1 MLLNR
6 PARGRGAARKPS
18 ASPRDHLIV
27 TGFVVGLL
35 LLAGRHLLTPYSY
48 WPDEMFSVQ
57 QALASWREF
66 VFRWLAYDVH
76 PPLYALLLRGWVG
89 LWGSGEVATR
99 SLSFLFTALALLS
112 MAVFTSGRSLLARF
126 IAIGVLGTA
135 PAFHFYGQE
144 TRSYALL
151 LALSTLSTLLT
162 LRLRSQSGYGSALLR
177 WSQTLVALALSLTH
191 YFGLAWI
198 VLLTL
203 LQICRAT
210 CRVERRRAAMLLP
223 LLAVWPLIHQQIGD
237 LSSKTGGR
245 FNSWIEVDVPFVAT
259 INKAIAGLVPGFEIS
274 RQPTHIVLW
283 LLIIALL
290 ALLAWPLQTWP
301 ATWRNGSAAMRLALS
316 QSLELVVLSLAYL
329 GLISVIDL
337 HTPISTLRNFIV
349 LLPPL
354 SLVLAG
360 LAEVLH
366 ARLKGPRRL
375 LLPLVVI
382 CFVWYQLQM
391 AVTAAD
397 AKAFPGDNW
406 KALAS
411 AVRALDICRDG
422 CFSDFST
429 SYLNYYFQDLNILS
443 LPARAPLPEAPLL
456 LHKNLSADERH
467 RMALICL
474 KAPQLSSSPYLL
486 LPEQFHPV
494 DRLAAAGLR
503 PCS

>member
-1 MLLNR
+1 
-6 PARGRGAARKPS
+6 
-18 ASPRDHLIV
+18 V

-177 WSQTLVALALSLTH
+177 WSQTLVALALALTH
-191 YFGLAWI
+191 YFGLVW
-198 VLLTL
+198 VGVLTL
-203 LQICRAT
+203 LQLCRPT

-245 FNSWIEVDVPFVAT
+245 FNTWIEVEVPLVAT
-259 INKAIAGLVPGFEIS
+259 INKAITGLVPGFEIS
-274 RQPTHIVLW
+274 RQPAHLLLW
-283 LLIIALL
+283 LLTIGLL

-301 ATWRNGSAAMRLALS
+301 ATWRLGSTGMRLALS

-354 SLVLAG
+354 ALVLAG
-360 LAEVLH
+360 LGEALL
-366 ARLKGPRRL
+366 ARLRGPRRL
-375 LLPLVVI
+375 LLLLLAL
-382 CFVWYQLQM
+382 CFVGSQLQK

-397 AKAFPGDNW
+397 AKAFPRDNW

-411 AVRALDICRDG
+411 AVRDLDLCRQG
-422 CFSDFST
+422 CFSDVST
-429 SYLNYYFQDLNILS
+429 SHMNYYFQDLNIQP
-443 LPARAPLPEAPLL
+443 LPAQSRLPEAPLIL
-456 LHKNLSADERH
+456 RGDVPAAER
-467 RMALICL
+467 RRLALICL
-474 KAPQLSSSPYLL
+474 EASQLGSSPYLL
-486 LPEQFHPV
+486 LPQPLLDA
-494 DRLAAAGLR
+494 DRIAAAGLR